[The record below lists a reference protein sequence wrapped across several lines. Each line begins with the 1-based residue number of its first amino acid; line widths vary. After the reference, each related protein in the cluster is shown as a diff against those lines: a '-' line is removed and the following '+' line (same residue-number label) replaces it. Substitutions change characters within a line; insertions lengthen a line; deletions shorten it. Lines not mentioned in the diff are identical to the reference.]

1 MTDFIHEHPKDE
13 PAAVPPAP
21 AEETAAEEEEIVLDE
36 KAGQKRVYGYI
47 FILFVVAFGLLLWS
61 FLMNQRSNEAV
72 ITELRGNTGTLQST
86 LERNVAL
93 EQQIDKLQETVKD
106 LENKVEHL
114 QADNDAL
121 SRQVA
126 EITLERDAVQSR
138 LDQLQLELERE
149 KAPEPPEAAPT
160 IGETPAG

>member
-1 MTDFIHEHPKDE
+1 MTDFIHEHPKGE
-13 PAAVPPAP
+13 PAAVPPSPPEKAP
-21 AEETAAEEEEIVLDE
+21 EEEEEIVLDE

-72 ITELRGNTGTLQST
+72 ISELRGNTGTLQST
-86 LERNVAL
+86 LERNVTL

-114 QADNDAL
+114 QADNEAL

-126 EITLERDAVQSR
+126 EITLERDAARSR
-138 LDQLQLELERE
+138 LEQIELERE
-149 KAPEPPEAAPT
+149 HEKEEAQEEAPT
-160 IGETPAG
+160 PADASAG